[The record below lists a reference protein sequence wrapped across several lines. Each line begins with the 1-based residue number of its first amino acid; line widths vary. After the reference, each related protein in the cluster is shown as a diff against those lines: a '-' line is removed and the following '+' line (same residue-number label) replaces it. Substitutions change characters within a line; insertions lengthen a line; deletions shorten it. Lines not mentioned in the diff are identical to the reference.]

1 MPDTGLSRRQMLG
14 IGAVAVA
21 SSLTTSARGAAA
33 ESQSP
38 KRGGVLTLRA
48 WDPPNFDLQMFDSYK
63 THILYSFTHSRLLR
77 HRSEPGLPP
86 GTFPIEGDLAESW
99 SQPSETVYQFRLRRG
114 VRWHNRPPV
123 HGRELTAEDIAYSV
137 RRGLGESGR
146 AALPLRAS
154 LDRVEVVDRYTVK
167 LVLRTPLTW
176 LPDIIASPMMLPIVA
191 KECVETFGDLQ
202 KAEAMVGTG
211 PWQLDSYRRN
221 VGITLT
227 RHPDYFRPG
236 LPLIDRIELVLDDDS
251 TRVATAFLTGKYDL
265 GWDPPGAIPRPDWV
279 QLRDRLRAQR
289 PGIHTAE
296 ILDSSVF
303 VVYMRTDR
311 PPFNDLRVRQAISM
325 AINRREIIESVLEGA
340 GAVNPPVQAALKEW
354 SLPVDQLGAGASC
367 YRFDPLEAKRLL
379 TQAGH
384 GGGFQTVMSFTSYGR
399 IYTDMLQLVARDL
412 QAIGIDT
419 KLTFKEYGAFV
430 ATVPYGN
437 FEGMALAGFPI
448 VTQPYTSLFSRY
460 YPKQPPNSAHVDDP
474 TLTGLLD
481 QLAGAQ
487 DTSKRRELVHAIQR
501 HAAVQQYYVHLPSG
515 IHVAAWDAALKNYA
529 PNMSTDYGGRLAAAW
544 LDR

>member
-1 MPDTGLSRRQMLG
+1 MREPALSRRQILG
-14 IGAVAVA
+14 IGGAAVA
-21 SSLTTSARGAAA
+21 SLLTASDRQPAA
-33 ESQSP
+33 ESQP
-38 KRGGVLTLRA
+38 KRGGVLTVRA

-77 HRSEPGLPP
+77 HRAEPGLSP

-99 SQPSETVYQFRLRRG
+99 SQPSDTVYQFRLRRG

-123 HGRELTAEDIAYSV
+123 HGRELTAEDVAYSI
-137 RRGLGESGR
+137 RRSLGESGR
-146 AALPLRAS
+146 AASSLRAS
-154 LDRVEVVDRYTVK
+154 FDRAEVVDRYTVN
-167 LVLRTPLTW
+167 LVLKTPLTW
-176 LPDIIASPMMLPIVA
+176 LPAMVATPMVLPIVA

-221 VGITLT
+221 VGITLA
-227 RHPDYFRPG
+227 RHPSYFRPG
-236 LPLIDRIELVLDDDS
+236 LPYIDRIELVLDDDS
-251 TRVATAFLTGKYDL
+251 VRVATAFLTGKYDL

-279 QLRDRLRAQR
+279 QLRDRLRVQR
-289 PGIHTAE
+289 PRINTAE

-325 AINRREIIESVLEGA
+325 AIDRRDIIESVLEG
-340 GAVNPPVQAALKEW
+340 GGVVNPPVQAALKEW
-354 SLPVDQLGAGASC
+354 ALPIDQLGAGASC
-367 YRFDPLEAKRLL
+367 YHFDPREARRLL
-379 TQAGH
+379 AQAGH
-384 GGGFQTVMSFTSYGR
+384 GGGFQTPLSFTSYGR
-399 IYTDMLQLVARDL
+399 VYNDMLQLVARDL
-412 QAIGIDT
+412 KAIGIDA
-419 KLTFKEYGAFV
+419 KLVFKEYGAF
-430 ATVPYGN
+430 ASTVPFGN
-437 FEGMALAGFPI
+437 FDGMALAAFPTA
-448 VTQPYTSLFSRY
+448 TQPYTGLFVRY
-460 YPKQPPNSAHVDDP
+460 HPKQPPNASHVDDP

-487 DTSKRRELVHAIQR
+487 DASKRRELVHAFQR

-529 PNMSTDYGGRLAAAW
+529 PNMSNDYGGRLAAAW

>member
-1 MPDTGLSRRQMLG
+1 MLG
-14 IGAVAVA
+14 IGGAAVTSLLTA
-21 SSLTTSARGAAA
+21 SGRQTAA
-33 ESQSP
+33 ESQP

-77 HRSEPGLPP
+77 HRTEPGLPP

-99 SQPSETVYQFRLRRG
+99 SQPSDTVYQFRLRQG

-123 HGRELTAEDIAYSV
+123 HGRELTAEDVAYSI
-137 RRGLGESGR
+137 RRSLGESGR
-146 AALPLRAS
+146 AASSLRAS
-154 LDRVEVVDRYTVK
+154 FDRAEVVDRYTVN
-167 LVLRTPLTW
+167 LVLKTPLTW
-176 LPDIIASPMMLPIVA
+176 LPAMVATPMMLPIVA

-227 RHPDYFRPG
+227 RHPSYFRPG
-236 LPLIDRIELVLDDDS
+236 LPYIDRIEVVLDDDS
-251 TRVATAFLTGKYDL
+251 VRVATAFLTGKYDL

-289 PGIHTAE
+289 PGINTAE

-325 AINRREIIESVLEGA
+325 AINRREIIESVLEG
-340 GAVNPPVQAALKEW
+340 GGVVNPPVQAALKEW
-354 SLPVDQLGAGASC
+354 ALPIDQLGAGAAC
-367 YRFDPLEAKRLL
+367 YHFDPREARRLL
-379 TQAGH
+379 AEAGH
-384 GGGFQTVMSFTSYGR
+384 GGGFQTPMSYTSYGR
-399 IYTDMLQLVARDL
+399 VYNDMLQLVARDL
-412 QAIGIDT
+412 KAIGIDA
-419 KLTFKEYGAFV
+419 KLVFKEYGAF
-430 ATVPYGN
+430 ASTVPFGN
-437 FEGMALAGFPI
+437 FDGMALAAFPAA
-448 VTQPYTSLFSRY
+448 TQPYTGLFVRY
-460 YPKQPPNSAHVDDP
+460 HPKQPPNASHVDDP

-487 DTSKRRELVHAIQR
+487 DTSKRRELVHAFQR

-529 PNMSTDYGGRLAAAW
+529 PNMSNDYGGRLAAAW